1 MFFDSYYDIMKY
13 SMMWRNMPLCL
24 RFEKVM
30 DEREAYQ
37 MNVLRLAYLGDSV
50 WETIIRYHMILKKLN
65 VHHLHEQSV
74 KRVNA
79 AAQAEMLSRISGSL
93 SENEAEIVRRGR
105 NAHPKH
111 TVPRNQQ
118 PENYAASTGFEAL
131 FGYLYLTGQNDRI
144 RELYQIIMEQ
154 ESQNG

>member
-1 MFFDSYYDIMKY
+1 MS
-13 SMMWRNMPLCL
+13 L
-24 RFEKVM
+24 RLGKQM
-30 DEREAYQ
+30 DEEEAFQ
-37 MNVLRLAYLGDSV
+37 MNALQLAYLGDAV
-50 WETIIRYHMILKKLN
+50 WGTIIRYDLVLKKLN

-154 ESQNG
+154 ECQNG

>member
-1 MFFDSYYDIMKY
+1 MS
-13 SMMWRNMPLCL
+13 L

-30 DEREAYQ
+30 DERETSQ
-37 MNVLRLAYLGDSV
+37 MNVLQLAYLGDSV
-50 WETIIRYHMILKKLN
+50 WETIIRYDMILKKLK

-74 KRVNA
+74 RQVNA
-79 AAQAEMLSRISGSL
+79 AAQAEMLSRIAGSL
-93 SENEAEIVRRGR
+93 NETEAEIVRRGR

-131 FGYLYLTGQNDRI
+131 FGYLYLTGQNNRI
-144 RELYQIIMEQ
+144 RELYQIIKEK
-154 ESQNG
+154 ENQNG